1 LSQDSIFIE
10 KADKMQAHLDSF
22 IVDGSDHELFIAS
35 YLHGHFDVAVANVEK
50 LIEQG
55 RDNPISTLQATLDTQ
70 LQKAFENNELSSDDA
85 QQVTALF
92 NSLFRL

>member
-1 LSQDSIFIE
+1 MSQDSIFID
-10 KADKMQAHLDSF
+10 KTDKMQAHLDSF

-55 RDNPISTLQATLDTQ
+55 ENNPISTLQVTLDKQ
-70 LQKAFENNELSSDDA
+70 LQNAFDNNELSTSDA
-85 QQVTALF
+85 EQVNTLF
-92 NSLFRL
+92 NSLFQL

>member
-22 IVDGSDHELFIAS
+22 IADGSDHELFIAS

-50 LIEQG
+50 LIEEG
-55 RDNPISTLQATLDTQ
+55 DANPISTLQATLDAQ
-70 LQKAFENNELSSDDA
+70 LQKAFENNELSSEDA
-85 QQVTALF
+85 EQVTALF
-92 NSLFRL
+92 NCLFRL